1 MTASTNNAI
10 NDNIGNNDWLSA
22 LAYRV
27 YRYLNRSNDRLY
39 NPNDLGQHIIYA
51 SLILSLIVPSV
62 CFVVFVYPT
71 TVDYATSKAQLASIP
86 ILTQQVAQ
94 LDQMYQSAS
103 ATLTE
108 LEAEPL
114 LASLDDAV
122 LQHNTIDLHRMAHHH
137 QLKIVATNTI
147 NDHRISSQ
155 FTEHFTA
162 THYSWHLRGRFAD
175 YLRFKKALWELSHL
189 MQMEREHLSTKEELQ
204 LDIVVDL
211 SVYQPKAGGL

>member
-1 MTASTNNAI
+1 MIAPTDNAI
-10 NDNIGNNDWLSA
+10 NDDIGNNDWLSA
-22 LAYRV
+22 LASRV
-27 YRYLNRSNDRLY
+27 YRYFNRSGDRLY
-39 NPNDLGQHIIYA
+39 NPNDLYQSIIYV
-51 SLILSLIVPSV
+51 SLILSLIVPGA
-62 CFVVFVYPT
+62 CFVVFVYPA

-94 LDQMYQSAS
+94 LDKMYQSAS

-122 LQHNTIDLHRMAHHH
+122 LQHNAIDLHRMAHNH
-137 QLKIVATNTI
+137 QLRIVATNTI
-147 NDHRISSQ
+147 NDHRISPQ

-175 YLRFKKALWELSHL
+175 YLGFKKALWELSHL

-211 SVYQPKAGGL
+211 SMYQLKEEGL